1 MSDLISREEVLKHQY
16 AFADESGIG
25 LSFHDVVNV
34 STIEK
39 IPSVNAIILEGVT
52 NGDWVK
58 SLLNPREDQIKIYG
72 DSVEIEIQRTG
83 INFSCDL
90 EWWDAPCGTKS
101 PHVNSTASKE
111 DSILA
116 KVKDEIEDT
125 GAYEQEVTGKTEFL
139 KGIEYCLS
147 VIEKFSSGN

>member
-1 MSDLISREEVLKHQY
+1 MSDLISKEEVLKHRV
-16 AFADESGIG
+16 ALADETGIVIC
-25 LSFHDVVNV
+25 FHDVVFV
-34 STIEK
+34 SDIEK
-39 IPSVNAIILEGVT
+39 IPPVLTIPDEAT

-72 DSVEIEIQRTG
+72 DYVEIEIQNKG
-83 INFSCDL
+83 INFSCEL
-90 EWWDAPCGTKS
+90 EWWNAPRNAKS
-101 PHVNSTASKE
+101 LSINSTASKQ

-125 GAYEQEVTGKTEFL
+125 GAYEQEVSGKTEFL

>member
-1 MSDLISREEVLKHQY
+1 MSDLISKEEVLKHQV
-16 AFADESGIG
+16 ALADESGIMTY
-25 LSFHDVVNV
+25 FHDVVFV
-34 STIEK
+34 SAIEK
-39 IPSVNAIILEGVT
+39 IPPVNAIILEGAT

-58 SLLNPREDQIKIYG
+58 SLLHPREDQIRISGNY
-72 DSVEIEIQRTG
+72 VEIEIQRTG

-90 EWWDAPCGTKS
+90 EWWNAPCNTKS
-101 PHVNSTASKE
+101 PHVSSTASKQ

-147 VIEKFSSGN
+147 VIEKFSAGN

>member
-1 MSDLISREEVLKHQY
+1 MSDLISKEEVLKHQV
-16 AFADESGIG
+16 ALADENGIG
-25 LSFHDVVNV
+25 LCFHDVVFV
-34 STIEK
+34 SNIEK
-39 IPSVNAIILEGVT
+39 IPPVNAIILEGAT

-72 DSVEIEIQRTG
+72 DSVEIEIQSKG
-83 INFSCDL
+83 INFSCEL
-90 EWWDAPCGTKS
+90 EWWNAPCGTKA
-101 PHVNSTASKE
+101 PHVNSTTSNQ
-111 DSILA
+111 DSTLA

-125 GAYEQEVTGKTEFL
+125 GAYEQEVAGKTEFL